1 MANVTTVTSNY
12 ILVIV
17 FPFPLNVGVSPCFH
31 CCTVL
36 VPVYRVY
43 TSCFHTVVSFCYR
56 LDTSIC
62 MMQLLL
68 LVSVWM
74 CGFILFLKC
83 VISQELMRECSHM
96 VYLVVSLL
104 WYFYI
109 MGHGVN
115 VTIRK
120 VAFSANSYGNCH
132 YDISGDNTEK
142 IWAHRFWKS
151 QKRLKLGVRGE
162 L

>member
-1 MANVTTVTSNY
+1 MANVTTITLNY
-12 ILVIV
+12 ALIIV
-17 FPFPLNVGVSPCFH
+17 FLFPLNVDVSPCFH
-31 CCTVL
+31 STVL

-43 TSCFHTVVSFCYR
+43 TFCFHNTVISFCYR
-56 LDTSIC
+56 LHTFVC
-62 MMQLLL
+62 MVKLLL
-68 LVSVWM
+68 LVSVWIY
-74 CGFILFLKC
+74 GFILFLKC